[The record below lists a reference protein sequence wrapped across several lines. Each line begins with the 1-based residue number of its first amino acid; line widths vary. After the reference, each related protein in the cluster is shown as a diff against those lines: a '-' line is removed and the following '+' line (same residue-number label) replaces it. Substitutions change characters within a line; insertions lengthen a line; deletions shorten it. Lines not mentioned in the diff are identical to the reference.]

1 MRGVTFLPKLIH
13 IPAGADRVM
22 RGDRWRGE
30 GEPLP
35 PREEEEAEE
44 EAEEEEGGMKC
55 QSLGVSRGDGGDCRG
70 LWNPPGLQPGEQT
83 LVRHVRGWRVPE
95 GLGSDGTRVFPTAPS
110 VSPTGPSVSPKGLSV
125 SQQDQVCH

>member
-44 EAEEEEGGMKC
+44 EEGEMKC
-55 QSLGVSRGDGGDCRG
+55 QSLGVSRGGWGRLPG
-70 LWNPPGLQPGEQT
+70 PLESAGAAARRANPGETRPGLA
-83 LVRHVRGWRVPE
+83 
-95 GLGSDGTRVFPTAPS
+95 SA
-110 VSPTGPSVSPKGLSV
+110 
-125 SQQDQVCH
+125 